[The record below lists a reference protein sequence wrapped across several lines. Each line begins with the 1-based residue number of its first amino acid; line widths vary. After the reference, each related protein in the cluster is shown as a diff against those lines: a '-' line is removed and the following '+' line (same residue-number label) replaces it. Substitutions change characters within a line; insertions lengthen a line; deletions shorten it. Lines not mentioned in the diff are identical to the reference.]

1 MAYFFDVQVAILG
14 TPIKYQAPV
23 GFTAA
28 LDMTSFGGGL
38 LGQHGFFD
46 RFKVCFDRAN
56 GLFVLDA
63 P

>member
-1 MAYFFDVQVAILG
+1 VRVAILG
-14 TPIKYQAPV
+14 TPIEYQAPV

-28 LDMTSFGGGL
+28 LDTTSFGGGL

-46 RFKVCFDRAN
+46 RFKVCFDR
-56 GLFVLDA
+56 GKGVFVLDA